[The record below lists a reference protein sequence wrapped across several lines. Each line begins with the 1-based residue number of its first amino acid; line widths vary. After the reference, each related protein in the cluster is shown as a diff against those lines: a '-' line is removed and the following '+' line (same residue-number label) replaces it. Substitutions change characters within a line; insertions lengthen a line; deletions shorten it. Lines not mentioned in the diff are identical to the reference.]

1 MTEIRKTSFS
11 TNIKVISSGLFAWT
25 LFVFSL
31 LKLSIIYTSNPEVS
45 FLITYEVSGI
55 VFLLYFYVYL
65 KNRFSLWYFFS
76 LVVLFNT
83 SIYLLSLIYDVLIL
97 LKVSGLNPYL
107 FLVASVINVVCAV
120 ITYSILMAISK
131 RSRR

>member
-1 MTEIRKTSFS
+1 MTETRETSFS
-11 TNIKVISSGLFAWT
+11 TNMKVISSGLFAWT

-31 LKLSIIYTSNPEVS
+31 LKLSIIYTSNPGVS
-45 FLITYEVSGI
+45 FLITYEVSGV
-55 VFLLYFYVYL
+55 VFLLYFYAYF
-65 KNRFSLWYFFS
+65 KNRFSLWYFLS

-83 SIYLLSLIYDVLIL
+83 GLYLLSLIYDVLIL

-107 FLVASVINVVCAV
+107 FLTASVINVVCAV